1 MEKFLDQGNL
11 LVFGK
16 CTLSMKIYL
25 TVKNKFSWLQTKMIA
40 QTILKTNGSSESIK
54 TYLLSLKQKISLLA
68 LIAVDKINIIF
79 GRRLQLK
86 Y

>member
-1 MEKFLDQGNL
+1 
-11 LVFGK
+11 
-16 CTLSMKIYL
+16 MKIYL